1 MSELATVRPR
11 ATDTHLPESER
22 PMLAQNLANNLGHGL
37 PAVQPG
43 TRPALGG
50 RAAQRAAHGEA
61 LPERDSA
68 HPGPRGLRA
77 KRARPRARTGT
88 RRWRPSSAQSPL
100 AARPIRPRR
109 RPAGAGGR
117 VNVSPAHPC
126 GAVGW
131 FCGCHAL
138 PQHARALPVPVVP
151 AVPASARLRGAQT
164 VQHQRQRRHAARHVS
179 NSEPACTGTSLWPGI
194 RSGSRCHAR
203 HGLVPYVTGASSSP
217 RPE

>member
-1 MSELATVRPR
+1 
-11 ATDTHLPESER
+11 
-22 PMLAQNLANNLGHGL
+22 MLAQNLANNLGHGL

-61 LPERDSA
+61 LPKRDSA

-138 PQHARALPVPVVP
+138 PRHARALPVPV
-151 AVPASARLRGAQT
+151 AC
-164 VQHQRQRRHAARHVS
+164 RQCRPVLACAAHRQS
-179 NSEPACTGTSLWPGI
+179 ST
-194 RSGSRCHAR
+194 SGSGGTLLAMSQPRSLRARVRRYGQGYAQAHAVTLDMGWCR
-203 HGLVPYVTGASSSP
+203 SHGCFKFTLTLMPLSERTMPAT
-217 RPE
+217 